1 MENGIELKVIP
12 ALRKMETGLGRARMD
27 QASREKLG
35 LSLGDLVEIVGKKG
49 VAGKVFK
56 DLPAEYGEGVISV
69 DGLTR
74 TDAGVVEGDT
84 VKVYKREVV
93 PAAKVTLA
101 PNIEEGKRIS
111 FKSDISLIVKKGLF
125 NRPVLKGNAVVI
137 PNLTFMGATVAFNV
151 VTTSPAGVV
160 MVGPDTEITVNNE
173 PVVKK
178 ESKGA
183 SFAITYDDVGGLN
196 EELKRIREMIEL
208 PLRHPEL
215 FERLGI
221 SAPKGVLLYGPPGTG
236 KTLIAKA
243 VAKESGASFFSIQGP
258 EIISRFY
265 GESEEALRSV
275 FRRAEENAPSIV
287 FIDEI
292 DSIAPNRDSV
302 NGEVER
308 RVVAQLLTLLDGL
321 AGRGDVIV
329 IGATNR
335 EDAIDPA
342 LRRPGRFDR
351 EIEIGVPG
359 RKGRAEILDVH
370 LRGMQI
376 SDDVD
381 IEKLATMTQGFVG
394 ADLAALARE
403 AAMGCLSRNL
413 HLFDKNSPISDKVMD
428 TVKVTMKD
436 FTEALNDV
444 EPSGMREVLADIPK
458 TKWSDIGG
466 LESIKK
472 EIREVFVPEEEAK
485 DFQRLGI
492 SVPRGILLYGPPG
505 TGKTLIAKAVANESG
520 ANFISVNGPEIASK
534 WMGETEKAIRQVFKR
549 AKQMAPCII
558 FFDEIDS
565 IAPRR
570 SSEGNGAWERV
581 VNQLLTAMDGMEDI
595 SNVTVIGATNRP
607 DMIDPAL
614 LRPGRFD
621 KKVFIGL
628 PNEEEREAILR
639 IQTASMPLAFDIKQ
653 IAALTEG
660 YVGADL
666 SELVREAGMAAY
678 REDKNIANVERR
690 HFETALKLV
699 LPSVSENDLKA
710 YESAETEMRKRKTNH
725 EDVPFYG

>member
-1 MENGIELKVIP
+1 MSKDKALKVAELKSGE
-12 ALRKMETGLGRARMD
+12 AGRGVARMD
-27 QASREKLG
+27 PELMRILDLRVGDIIQVDGVRKTAVKILAGGPEDANMGLIRLDGSTRRNAGIGIDDRVDVKKITAKDADKITFAPTEQLRIQGGEEYLRQVLEGRVFAKGDTITLNVMGNKIDLVVTSYGPSSEAVIMSPKTVVKINEKPTNG
-35 LSLGDLVEIVGKKG
+35 SGEIPKVSYDDIGGLGD
-49 VAGKVFK
+49 
-56 DLPAEYGEGVISV
+56 
-69 DGLTR
+69 
-74 TDAGVVEGDT
+74 
-84 VKVYKREVV
+84 EVR
-93 PAAKVTLA
+93 K
-101 PNIEEGKRIS
+101 
-111 FKSDISLIVKKGLF
+111 
-125 NRPVLKGNAVVI
+125 
-137 PNLTFMGATVAFNV
+137 
-151 VTTSPAGVV
+151 
-160 MVGPDTEITVNNE
+160 
-173 PVVKK
+173 
-178 ESKGA
+178 
-183 SFAITYDDVGGLN
+183 
-196 EELKRIREMIEL
+196 IREMVEL

-265 GESEEALRSV
+265 GESEEALRAV
-275 FRRAEENAPSIV
+275 FKRAEENAPSIV

-308 RVVAQLLTLLDGL
+308 RVVAQLLTLLDGM

-329 IGATNR
+329 ICATNR
-335 EDAIDPA
+335 EDALDPA

-351 EIEIGVPG
+351 EIEIGIPG
-359 RKGRAEILDVH
+359 RQGRADILDVH

-376 SDDVD
+376 ADDVD
-381 IEKLATMTQGFVG
+381 IEKLASMTQGFVG

-413 HLFDKNSPISDKVMD
+413 HLFEKDKPISDEVMNS
-428 TVKVTMKD
+428 VKVTMKD

-458 TKWSDIGG
+458 TEWSDIGG
-466 LESIKK
+466 LESIKR
-472 EIREVFVPEEEAK
+472 EIREVFIPEEDAK
-485 DFQRLGI
+485 EFQRLGI
-492 SVPRGILLYGPPG
+492 SIPRGILLYGPPG

-520 ANFISVNGPEIASK
+520 ANFISVNGPEFASK
-534 WMGETEKAIRQVFKR
+534 WLGETEKAIRQVFKR

-558 FFDEIDS
+558 FFDEIDA

-570 SSEGNGAWERV
+570 SSENNGAWERV
-581 VNQLLTAMDGMEDI
+581 VNQLLIAMDGMEDI
-595 SNVTVIGATNRP
+595 ANVTVIGATNRP

-628 PNEEEREAILR
+628 PDENEREAILK
-639 IQTASMPLAFDIKQ
+639 IHTKNMPLKADVRK
-653 IAALTEG
+653 IAELTDG

-678 REDKNIANVERR
+678 HEDRNIEFVEDR
-690 HFETALKLV
+690 HFMSALELV
-699 LPSVSENDLKA
+699 KPSVSEETLKG
-710 YESAETEMRKRKTNH
+710 YENAEVEMRKRKTSH
-725 EDVPFYG
+725 DDIPFYG